1 MPLPGALSPM
11 PLIWTLTDGKA
22 GDVLQ
27 CLGVAEA
34 LVEMDGGTIEQQ
46 VIRPRSLYALTTPW
60 GPADPADMRR
70 MVPPYPAIV
79 VASGRRAVPPL
90 RALKRRSPRTFTV
103 FLKNPRTGRGAADF
117 IWVPAHD
124 RLRGDNVLA
133 TLTSPHRLTPPTLA
147 AARAWAP
154 PELKA
159 LASPR
164 VAVLAGGPSKD
175 VTFDEADIGDFA
187 AMVRELAKSGA
198 GLMATPSRRTPGI
211 LTEALQDALG
221 HRGFLWNG
229 EGHNPYA
236 AMLALA
242 DAIVVT
248 ADSVNMLGEAAATG
262 KPVHVF
268 MPKGVPPKVQRFID
282 GLIEHGAVVKFTGS
296 LENFTYTPLDS
307 TPLIAQEIMQRFRRF
322 LER

>member
-1 MPLPGALSPM
+1 M

-27 CLGVAEA
+27 CMGVAEA
-34 LVEMDGGTIEQQ
+34 LIEIDGGSIEQQ
-46 VIRPRSLYALTTPW
+46 VVRPRPLYALATPW
-60 GPADPADMRR
+60 GPADPRDMRL
-70 MVPPYPAIV
+70 MVPPYPAIAI
-79 VASGRRAVPPL
+79 ASGRRAVPPL
-90 RALKRRSPRTFTV
+90 RVLKRRSPRTFTV
-103 FLKNPRTGRGAADF
+103 FLKYPRTGRGAADF

-124 RLRGDNVLA
+124 GLRGKNVMS
-133 TLTSPHRLTPPTLA
+133 TLTSPHRLTPATLA
-147 AARAWAP
+147 AARAWAR

-159 LASPR
+159 LALPR
-164 VAVLAGGPSKD
+164 VAILAGGPSKD
-175 VTFDEADIGDFA
+175 VAFDEEDIGVFA
-187 AMVRELAKSGA
+187 AMVRDLAKTGA
-198 GLMATPSRRTPGI
+198 GLMATPSRRTPGL
-211 LTEALQDALG
+211 LTEALRDALG
-221 HRGFLWNG
+221 HRGFLWDG
-229 EGHNPYA
+229 EGLNPYA
-236 AMLALA
+236 AMLGLA

-282 GLIEHGAVVKFTGS
+282 GLIQHGAVVKFTGR